1 MSFVSFSGPRYDPVV
16 ATKHAIVIDGE
27 IAIPADAFT
36 FEGFERWCFSKN
48 FPETGRIDYLAGTL
62 ELELNAVGEG
72 AEDLFT
78 HNAVLMAI
86 GARLHSLLS
95 EEDLGEV
102 LSKGVRIVLPK
113 ARLSVTPDLTVIL
126 LESLDQ
132 ERVRLLPGRDADRF
146 RGIEGTPDLIVEVL
160 SDTSKKKDTVR
171 LPPLYARAGVSELW
185 LVDAR
190 GEDLRF
196 DIFTLRDGHYELIPP
211 GTDGWTRSPLLRH
224 AFRLVRHRRPGLG
237 TWRYSL
243 EYREAEP
250 R

>member
-1 MSFVSFSGPRYDPVV
+1 V
-16 ATKHAIVIDGE
+16 ATKNAVVIDGE

-48 FPETGRIDYLAGTL
+48 FPETGRIDYLAGTI
-62 ELELNAVGEG
+62 ELELNEVGEG
-72 AEDLFT
+72 TEDLFT

-102 LSKGVRIVLPK
+102 FSKGARIVLPK

-126 LESLDQ
+126 QESLDQ
-132 ERVRLLPGRDADRF
+132 ERAQLLPGRSADCF

-160 SDTSKKKDTVR
+160 SDTSEKKDAKL
-171 LPPLYARAGVSELW
+171 LPRLYAQAGVPELW

-190 GEDLRF
+190 GKDLRF
-196 DIFTLRDGHYELIPP
+196 DLFTLRDGRYETVPP
-211 GTDGWTRSPLLRH
+211 NTVGWTFCPGLSR
-224 AFRLVRHRRPGLG
+224 AFRLVRQHRPRLG
-237 TWRYSL
+237 TWRYTL
-243 EYREAEP
+243 EHRKA
-250 R
+250 